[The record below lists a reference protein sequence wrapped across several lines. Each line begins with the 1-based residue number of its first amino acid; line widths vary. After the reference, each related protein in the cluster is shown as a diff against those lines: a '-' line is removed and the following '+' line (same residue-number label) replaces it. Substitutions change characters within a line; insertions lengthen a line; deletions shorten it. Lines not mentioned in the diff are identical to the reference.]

1 MPVTFLSPELRESYG
16 RFMGDP
22 THQDLVRYFYLDDR
36 DLLLISQKRGHHN
49 RLGFALQLGTVRYL
63 GTFLDDP
70 LAIPPLVL
78 RDVAKQ
84 LYIDDPTCVDLYRDS
99 DQRWQHAAEI
109 RLRYGYTDITE
120 YQIGFRLTRWLY
132 DLCWTGTD
140 RPTVL
145 FERATTWLMAHKVL
159 LPGCSTLER
168 FISRL
173 RHRVEVRLWNLLS
186 TSITQEQQEKLER
199 LLTVP
204 LHSRSSTLDILRTAP
219 VSVSSKSLVNTLQRL
234 SSIREMQIKLPAKA
248 LIPTTRI
255 AALAR
260 FASTAKVSAITRLSE
275 PRRLATLVA
284 FMHCLEATAQDDAL
298 EVLEAL
304 LREIFGGAV
313 RADKKS
319 RLRSLKDLDKSA
331 AVLAIACQIVLD
343 PNISDTTLRTALFA
357 KIPRHTLE
365 LALNGV
371 NELIRPEDNVYYQEL
386 ENTYKTVRRF
396 LPTLVKQIKFGANV
410 TGEPIILALDWLR
423 TYVVNKKI
431 NHQTIPRAIINKSW
445 QPYVLKEDDTIDIRA
460 YTFCTL
466 SALQSALQR
475 RDVFVAPS
483 WRYADPRSGLLEGAE
498 WETSRPIICRT
509 LGLSVSPTPVLT
521 ALSKELDD
529 TYRAVES
536 RLPHNPA
543 VRFDKVNDKLELVLS
558 PLEKM
563 EESNSLLSLRKK
575 VIRMLPRVDL
585 PELILEISA
594 RTGFTEAFTHI
605 SEQSARAVDLPVSL
619 CAVLMSEACNT
630 GLEPLVRNDI
640 PALKRD
646 RLSWVDQNYIRDET
660 LSAANVLLVS
670 AQSKLELAKLWGG
683 GDVASADGMRFVV
696 PVKTV
701 HAGPN
706 PKYFGIGR
714 GVTWYNMLSDQ
725 FSGLNDI
732 VVPGTLRDSLILLSV
747 VLEQQTDLQPTQIM
761 TDTGAYSDIVFG
773 LFRLLGYRFSPRLA
787 DIGGSRFWRIDKNAD
802 YGQLNTLSTNYISLQ
817 KIIPH
822 WDDMLRLAGSLKLG
836 KVSATT
842 IMRTLQVGDKP
853 TRLAL
858 AIAEFGRIDKTLH
871 TLNYIDDEEKRRQ
884 TLIQLNRG
892 EGRHS
897 VARAVFHGQRGELR
911 QHYREGQEDQLGAL
925 GLVLNMIVLWNT
937 IYMES
942 AINQLRKQ
950 GEQISDEDVM
960 RLSPLL
966 HEHINM
972 LGRYSFLVP
981 EAVANGELRPL
992 RDADEI
998 ND

>member
-84 LYIDDPTCVDLYRDS
+84 LYIDDTTCVDLYRDS

-410 TGEPIILALDWLR
+410 TG
-423 TYVVNKKI
+423 
-431 NHQTIPRAIINKSW
+431 
-445 QPYVLKEDDTIDIRA
+445 
-460 YTFCTL
+460 
-466 SALQSALQR
+466 
-475 RDVFVAPS
+475 
-483 WRYADPRSGLLEGAE
+483 
-498 WETSRPIICRT
+498 
-509 LGLSVSPTPVLT
+509 
-521 ALSKELDD
+521 
-529 TYRAVES
+529 
-536 RLPHNPA
+536 
-543 VRFDKVNDKLELVLS
+543 
-558 PLEKM
+558 
-563 EESNSLLSLRKK
+563 
-575 VIRMLPRVDL
+575 
-585 PELILEISA
+585 
-594 RTGFTEAFTHI
+594 
-605 SEQSARAVDLPVSL
+605 
-619 CAVLMSEACNT
+619 
-630 GLEPLVRNDI
+630 
-640 PALKRD
+640 
-646 RLSWVDQNYIRDET
+646 
-660 LSAANVLLVS
+660 
-670 AQSKLELAKLWGG
+670 
-683 GDVASADGMRFVV
+683 
-696 PVKTV
+696 
-701 HAGPN
+701 
-706 PKYFGIGR
+706 
-714 GVTWYNMLSDQ
+714 
-725 FSGLNDI
+725 
-732 VVPGTLRDSLILLSV
+732 
-747 VLEQQTDLQPTQIM
+747 
-761 TDTGAYSDIVFG
+761 
-773 LFRLLGYRFSPRLA
+773 
-787 DIGGSRFWRIDKNAD
+787 
-802 YGQLNTLSTNYISLQ
+802 
-817 KIIPH
+817 
-822 WDDMLRLAGSLKLG
+822 
-836 KVSATT
+836 
-842 IMRTLQVGDKP
+842 
-853 TRLAL
+853 
-858 AIAEFGRIDKTLH
+858 
-871 TLNYIDDEEKRRQ
+871 
-884 TLIQLNRG
+884 
-892 EGRHS
+892 
-897 VARAVFHGQRGELR
+897 
-911 QHYREGQEDQLGAL
+911 
-925 GLVLNMIVLWNT
+925 
-937 IYMES
+937 
-942 AINQLRKQ
+942 
-950 GEQISDEDVM
+950 
-960 RLSPLL
+960 
-966 HEHINM
+966 
-972 LGRYSFLVP
+972 
-981 EAVANGELRPL
+981 
-992 RDADEI
+992 
-998 ND
+998 